1 MGFETAGSLNR
12 MLFVDEE
19 DTKSLSVI
27 DDQVR
32 GFHSLQTSLG
42 FHSPNFLMGGVG
54 SNPDSD
60 KTSQPETRISPY
72 GTPFPYWMKFHW
84 RVDIVLQSTPSKR
97 SWRIFYSI
105 GNDSQSTI
113 PRKNSI
119 LQIRSWLGLMFLILY
134 TVVLGILILLLLGFI
149 SSL

>member
-42 FHSPNFLMGGVG
+42 FHSLNFLMGCWFE
-54 SNPDSD
+54 SRQRQNITARDTYFTLWLP
-60 KTSQPETRISPY
+60 ISLLNEIPLNIRHSPTIY
-72 GTPFPYWMKFHW
+72 TFKKKLKDFLLNRQRFPKH
-84 RVDIVLQSTPSKR
+84 DP
-97 SWRIFYSI
+97 
-105 GNDSQSTI
+105 
-113 PRKNSI
+113 
-119 LQIRSWLGLMFLILY
+119 
-134 TVVLGILILLLLGFI
+134 
-149 SSL
+149 